1 VAEEVPYWRLISI
14 LWSSFPLTVDVARRL
29 HAAAYDL
36 YRTDTGVNQLDDG
49 DVVLSGEVRNLK
61 QTMALG
67 SLVGPAFEAHVDTAR
82 GHGVVRFLLT
92 HEGIELMAEH
102 SAAAPN

>member
-14 LWSSFPLTVDVARRL
+14 LWSSFPLTADIARHL
-29 HAAAYDL
+29 HTAAYDL
-36 YRTDTGVNQLDDG
+36 YRTDNGVSELDDG

-67 SLVGPAFEAHVDTAR
+67 SLVGPAFEAHVETAR
-82 GHGVVRFLLT
+82 GKGLVRFLLT
-92 HEGIELMAEH
+92 HEGIELMATP
-102 SAAAPN
+102 AAN